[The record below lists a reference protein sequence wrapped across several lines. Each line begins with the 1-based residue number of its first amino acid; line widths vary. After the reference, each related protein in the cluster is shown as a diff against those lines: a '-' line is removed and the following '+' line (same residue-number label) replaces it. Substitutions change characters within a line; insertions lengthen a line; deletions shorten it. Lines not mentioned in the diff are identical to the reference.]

1 MSRPRLA
8 MSSQEAFKQ
17 DIERQLSAF
26 EEREKQFR
34 ARERQERVIVT
45 MALQNS
51 QPLAMGSQF
60 SPLGFVE

>member
-34 ARERQERVIVT
+34 ARERQERLMELMRFIPQ
-45 MALQNS
+45 LQGNE
-51 QPLAMGSQF
+51 MTR
-60 SPLGFVE
+60 